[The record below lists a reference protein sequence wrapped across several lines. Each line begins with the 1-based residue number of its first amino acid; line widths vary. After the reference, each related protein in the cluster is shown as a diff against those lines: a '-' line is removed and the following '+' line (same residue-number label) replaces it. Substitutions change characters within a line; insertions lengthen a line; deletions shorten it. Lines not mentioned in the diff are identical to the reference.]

1 MEIIEVMF
9 GFDQIEIDDN
19 HFQLDGVTDRE
30 RDFVNM
36 KSFRRIRD
44 KKANYIDGSI
54 SNRPRFIFFF
64 GFLPNGKLYERKVYA
79 TLDMIGQVGG
89 LFSFIESIAGII
101 IYIMTAYT
109 I

>member
-54 SNRPRFIFFF
+54 
-64 GFLPNGKLYERKVYA
+64 
-79 TLDMIGQVGG
+79 
-89 LFSFIESIAGII
+89 
-101 IYIMTAYT
+101 
-109 I
+109 